1 MNSNGQIIADN
12 IRAERNRKD
21 LTQEE
26 TAKILG
32 ITPRTYIT
40 YENDAKNIGAF
51 MLGKL
56 ANLFGCNVN
65 SFYIGT
71 NFTKCE
77 NVNDLKEIT
86 SKEDIK
92 EIEGE

>member
-1 MNSNGQIIADN
+1 MNCNGQIIADN

-26 TAKILG
+26 TAKSLG
-32 ITPRTYIT
+32 ITVRTYIT
-40 YENDAKNIGAF
+40 YESDAKNIGAF

-56 ANLFGCNVN
+56 ADLFGCSVN
-65 SFYIGT
+65 AFYTGT

-77 NVNDLKEIT
+77 N
-86 SKEDIK
+86 EDNSIK
-92 EIEGE
+92 EEGE